1 MTRLYIIIALTVVIA
16 VVSQVKA
23 DCVHNIYGKVFCGD
37 GQCLVD
43 DFGSCS
49 SLRLLGKNLGA

>member
-23 DCVHNIYGKVFCGD
+23 DCVHNIYGKVFCGACIM
-37 GQCLVD
+37 GAVLGGFLA
-43 DFGSCS
+43 FG
-49 SLRLLGKNLGA
+49 LLGGF

>member
-37 GQCLVD
+37 GQ
-43 DFGSCS
+43 
-49 SLRLLGKNLGA
+49 